1 MQQIGHVFFHRFIES
16 IVFIV
21 VIITVVIITVVIV
34 IIIFAHPSGPEFI
47 P

>member
-21 VIITVVIITVVIV
+21 VIITVVIV
-34 IIIFAHPSGPEFI
+34 IIIFTHPSGPEFI